1 MFIKCRFLLTF
12 RVQTPQACSWHCC
25 HISCYDTAR
34 QIRHFSLPGIKQE
47 KLQSKL
53 VGRQHS
59 GCQTEYSTTRQKV
72 LLLELQPTQKWSS
85 KTTIFYVK
93 SKIKLSILRFVI
105 RYGKRYYGYQHG
117 SLRLWAEALAD
128 SRELGAFA
136 ARIDSGV
143 WVEGKFWSNHLFET
157 YLTLIFPVFEYD
169 IKKKN
174 YYFLLISEHP
184 KGIEVPGETSCIS
197 STCLPFYVDFCLY
210 FFFFS
215 VVIIY

>member
-1 MFIKCRFLLTF
+1 MYSLPGKLKSEVLMFIKCRFLLTF
-12 RVQTPQACSWHCC
+12 RAQTPQACSWHCC

-47 KLQSKL
+47 KLQTKL

-85 KTTIFYVK
+85 KTTIFYLK

-143 WVEGKFWSNHLFET
+143 WVEGKFWSNHLKK
-157 YLTLIFPVFEYD
+157 IFSLNYSKTKRLEAIGWNSGYPVFEY
-169 IKKKN
+169 IYKRK
-174 YYFLLISEHP
+174 FI
-184 KGIEVPGETSCIS
+184 I
-197 STCLPFYVDFCLY
+197 FY
-210 FFFFS
+210 
-215 VVIIY
+215 

>member
-1 MFIKCRFLLTF
+1 MFTKCRFLLTF

-47 KLQSKL
+47 KLQTKL

-85 KTTIFYVK
+85 KTTIFYLK

-143 WVEGKFWSNHLFET
+143 WVEGKFWNHLKK
-157 YLTLIFPVFEYD
+157 YLAWITRRQNDSKQLDEIQATQYSSIY
-169 IKKKN
+169 IKEK
-174 YYFLLISEHP
+174 LLF
-184 KGIEVPGETSCIS
+184 
-197 STCLPFYVDFCLY
+197 STN
-210 FFFFS
+210 
-215 VVIIY
+215 